1 MPLNKEERCFDMD
14 EKFIKQRIAKLRTD
28 KNISARELSL
38 RLGQSTGY
46 INTIENGKSLPSM
59 SMFLYICEY
68 FNITPKEFFDDE
80 SKYPELIEDIVKEIK
95 KLDKRSLESLLTVIK
110 SMKKS

>member
-1 MPLNKEERCFDMD
+1 MD
-14 EKFIKQRIAKLRTD
+14 EQFIKQRIAKLRTD

-38 RLGQSTGY
+38 QLGQSTGY

-68 FNITPKEFFDDE
+68 FKITPQEFFDEENENPKLIQDILNE
-80 SKYPELIEDIVKEIK
+80 SR
-95 KLDKRSLESLLTVIK
+95 KLNKQSLESILTIIRN
-110 SMKKS
+110 MK

>member
-1 MPLNKEERCFDMD
+1 MD
-14 EKFIKQRIAKLRTD
+14 EQFIKQRIAKLRTD

-38 RLGQSTGY
+38 QLGQSTGY

-68 FNITPKEFFDDE
+68 FKITPQECFDVENEHPKLLQDILKE
-80 SKYPELIEDIVKEIK
+80 SK
-95 KLDKRSLESLLTVIK
+95 KLNKQSLESLFTIIK
-110 SMKKS
+110 NMK

>member
-1 MPLNKEERCFDMD
+1 MIKMD
-14 EKFIKQRIAKLRTD
+14 EQFIKQRIAKLRTD

-38 RLGQSTGY
+38 QLGQSTGY

-68 FNITPKEFFDDE
+68 FKITPQEFFDEDAEYPKLIQDIIKE
-80 SKYPELIEDIVKEIK
+80 SK
-95 KLDKRSLESLLTVIK
+95 KLDKQSLESLLTIIK
-110 SMKKS
+110 NMRK

>member
-1 MPLNKEERCFDMD
+1 MD

-28 KNISARELSL
+28 SNISARELSL

-68 FNITPKEFFDDE
+68 FKITPKEFFDEDNQ
-80 SKYPELIEDIVKEIK
+80 YPKLVQEIAKEIQ
-95 KLDKRSLESLLTVIK
+95 KLDKKSLESLLNIIK
-110 SMKKS
+110 SMK

>member
-1 MPLNKEERCFDMD
+1 MD
-14 EKFIKQRIAKLRTD
+14 EQFIKQRIAKLRTD

-38 RLGQSTGY
+38 QLGQSTGY

-68 FNITPKEFFDDE
+68 FKITPQEFFDEGNECPKLIQEILKE
-80 SKYPELIEDIVKEIK
+80 SKKLNKE
-95 KLDKRSLESLLTVIK
+95 SLESLLTIIK
-110 SMKKS
+110 NMK

>member
-1 MPLNKEERCFDMD
+1 MD
-14 EKFIKQRIAKLRTD
+14 EQFIKQRIAKLRTD

-38 RLGQSTGY
+38 QLGQSTGY

-68 FNITPKEFFDDE
+68 FKITPQEFFDEGNKYPKLIQEILKE
-80 SKYPELIEDIVKEIK
+80 SKKLNKE
-95 KLDKRSLESLLTVIK
+95 SLESLLTIIK
-110 SMKKS
+110 NMK

>member
-1 MPLNKEERCFDMD
+1 MD
-14 EKFIKQRIAKLRTD
+14 EQFIKQRIAKLRTD

-38 RLGQSTGY
+38 QLGQSTGY

-68 FNITPKEFFDDE
+68 FKITPQEFFDEENENPKLIQDILNE
-80 SKYPELIEDIVKEIK
+80 SR
-95 KLDKRSLESLLTVIK
+95 KLNKQSLESLLTIIRN
-110 SMKKS
+110 MK

>member
-1 MPLNKEERCFDMD
+1 MD
-14 EKFIKQRIAKLRTD
+14 EQFIKQRIAKLRTD

-38 RLGQSTGY
+38 QLGQSTGY

-68 FNITPKEFFDDE
+68 FKITPQEFFDEENENPKLIQDILTE
-80 SKYPELIEDIVKEIK
+80 SK
-95 KLDKRSLESLLTVIK
+95 KLNKQSLESLLTIIK
-110 SMKKS
+110 NMK

>member
-1 MPLNKEERCFDMD
+1 MWVIKID
-14 EKFIKQRIAKLRTD
+14 ENFIKQRIAKLRTD

-46 INTIENGKSLPSM
+46 INSIENGKSLPSM

-68 FNITPKEFFDDE
+68 FKITPKKFFDEYNEYPRLIQDIINE
-80 SKYPELIEDIVKEIK
+80 SK
-95 KLDKRSLESLLTVIK
+95 KLNKQSLESLLTIIK
-110 SMKKS
+110 NMNT

>member
-1 MPLNKEERCFDMD
+1 MD

-38 RLGQSTGY
+38 QLGQSTGY

-68 FNITPKEFFDDE
+68 FKITPQEFFDE
-80 SKYPELIEDIVKEIK
+80 GSEHPQLIQDIVKESK
-95 KLDKRSLESLLTVIK
+95 KLNKQSLESLLTIVK
-110 SMKKS
+110 NMK

>member
-1 MPLNKEERCFDMD
+1 MD
-14 EKFIKQRIAKLRTD
+14 EQFIKQRIAKLRTD

-38 RLGQSTGY
+38 QLGQSTGY

-68 FNITPKEFFDDE
+68 FKITPQEFFDEENENPKLIQDILKE
-80 SKYPELIEDIVKEIK
+80 SK
-95 KLDKRSLESLLTVIK
+95 KLNKQSLESLFTIIK
-110 SMKKS
+110 NMK

>member
-1 MPLNKEERCFDMD
+1 MIKID

-46 INTIENGKSLPSM
+46 INTIENGNSLPSM

-68 FNITPKEFFDDE
+68 FNITPKEFFDE
-80 SKYPELIEDIVKEIK
+80 ENKNPQLIKNIEEECKN
-95 KLDKRSLESLLTVIK
+95 LDKQTLESILNLIK
-110 SMKKS
+110 NINNN